1 MILWKSSEILA
12 KFREWDKFIDVVDRQ
27 GDLKDM
33 YREADAMYHDINDK
47 GMIELGDGA
56 KYEADDLA
64 KKLLI
69 FVEALKVWAK
79 GSKKIVDYGR
89 ETLLGY
95 LVPAWEELDAMEEL
109 KLPGLRVGRR
119 AIAARINRLLAQD
132 LAEKVTEFLKAN
144 PNPPDADLHA
154 WAEGEGLEVDEAEA
168 EAYKL
173 ATKWVAVATA
183 GRANEKGLKEEDAD
197 PDQLA
202 RGIEIEMEHTT
213 DPEIAKRIAMDHLA
227 EFPDYY
233 TALDEMEKKLKEKK

>member
-47 GMIELGDGA
+47 GLIELGDGNM
-56 KYEADDLA
+56 YEADWFA

-89 ETLLGY
+89 ETLLNY

-132 LAEKVTEFLKAN
+132 LERAGGNEGVDWAKAIASDYTSGADT
-144 PNPPDADLHA
+144 DALGALMDA
-154 WAEGEGLEVDEAEA
+154 C
-168 EAYKL
+168 
-173 ATKWVAVATA
+173 
-183 GRANEKGLKEEDAD
+183 EE
-197 PDQLA
+197 L
-202 RGIEIEMEHTT
+202 G
-213 DPEIAKRIAMDHLA
+213 
-227 EFPDYY
+227 
-233 TALDEMEKKLKEKK
+233 LDERGVSQRWEATSTSDLGDWKKIYYVMTGQKPGAWN